1 MSCGKSYI
9 ILASVLF
16 LLFSFITEG
25 ALAQEFSYAH
35 ATVIT
40 PKGVSIPVEVSD
52 TPEKRSLGL
61 GKRDNLEKG
70 WGMLFV
76 FEKRIPHSFWMKNM
90 RFPID
95 IIWLD
100 NQRIVDLAENVP
112 PPQEG
117 ESPKV
122 MEPRLPSNF
131 VLELES
137 GRARALG
144 LKVGQKLSYQF

>member
-1 MSCGKSYI
+1 MSSWKSLTI
-9 ILASVLF
+9 VSAVVF

-25 ALAQEFSYAH
+25 ALAQEFRYAH

-61 GKRDNLEKG
+61 GKRDKLVNG

-100 NQRIVDLAENVP
+100 NQRIVELAENVP

-131 VLELES
+131 VLEIES

>member
-1 MSCGKSYI
+1 MSCGKAYI

-25 ALAQEFSYAH
+25 ALAQELSYAH

-40 PKGVSIPVEVSD
+40 PKVVSILVEVSD

-61 GKRDNLEKG
+61 GKRDKLKKG

-100 NQRIVDLAENVP
+100 NQRIVELAENVP

-131 VLELES
+131 VLEIES

>member
-1 MSCGKSYI
+1 MSNRKSYI
-9 ILASVLF
+9 ILASFFF
-16 LLFSFITEG
+16 LHFSFITAG
-25 ALAQEFSYAH
+25 VRAQKFSYAH

-61 GKRDNLEKG
+61 GKRDKLEKG

-100 NQRIVDLAENVP
+100 NQRIVELAENVP

-122 MEPRLPSNF
+122 MEPLLPSNF

>member
-1 MSCGKSYI
+1 MSKGKSYSI
-9 ILASVLF
+9 HASVLF

-61 GKRDNLEKG
+61 GKRDKLENG

-100 NQRIVDLAENVP
+100 NQRIVELVENVP
-112 PPQEG
+112 PPQVG

>member
-1 MSCGKSYI
+1 MIKGKSLI

-25 ALAQEFSYAH
+25 ALAQELSYAH
-35 ATVIT
+35 ANVIT

-61 GKRDNLEKG
+61 GKRDKLENG

-100 NQRIVDLAENVP
+100 YQRIVELAENVP

-122 MEPRLPSNF
+122 MEPSLPSNF
-131 VLELES
+131 VLEIES
-137 GRARALG
+137 GRARALE
-144 LKVGQKLSYQF
+144 LKVGQNLSYQF

>member
-1 MSCGKSYI
+1 MRSWKTLTIVS
-9 ILASVLF
+9 AVVF
-16 LLFSFITEG
+16 LHFSFITEG

-61 GKRDNLEKG
+61 GKRDKLKKG

-100 NQRIVDLAENVP
+100 NQRIVELAENVP

-144 LKVGQKLSYQF
+144 LKVGQMLSYQF

>member
-1 MSCGKSYI
+1 MSNGKSYS

-40 PKGVSIPVEVSD
+40 QKGVSIPVEVSD

-61 GKRDNLEKG
+61 GKRDKLENG

-100 NQRIVDLAENVP
+100 NQRIVELAENVP

-122 MEPRLPSNF
+122 MEPSIPSNF

-144 LKVGQKLSYQF
+144 LNVGQKLSYQF

>member
-61 GKRDNLEKG
+61 GKRDKLEKG

-100 NQRIVDLAENVP
+100 NQRIVELAENVP

-144 LKVGQKLSYQF
+144 LKVGQMLSYQF

>member
-25 ALAQEFSYAH
+25 ALAQKFSYAH

-61 GKRDNLEKG
+61 GKRDKLEKG

-100 NQRIVDLAENVP
+100 NQRIVELAENVP

-131 VLELES
+131 VLEIES

-144 LKVGQKLSYQF
+144 LKVGQMLSYQF